1 MCHREAGGSSSR
13 ITNRVIGRANQ
24 IAIRP
29 PKVILSVAAGRSLT
43 DHASMSLSYT
53 EPSMMNPP
61 SFLGPTKNC
70 PPERSGS
77 ALLKRN
83 HPDVLSHDH
92 PVAPALKS
100 NPKPNVR
107 HRLVCRQIQL
117 ISTPTALPNAIPGRQ
132 TKTSQ
137 SEVGL
142 DWARYSE
149 TDVR

>member
-13 ITNRVIGRANQ
+13 ITNRVMGRANQ

-43 DHASMSLSYT
+43 DHANMSLSYT

-61 SFLGPTKNC
+61 FFGAHQELSAGTVWKCGTQTQPSRCAQPRPSGGTHSRAT
-70 PPERSGS
+70 RSPMF
-77 ALLKRN
+77 AT
-83 HPDVLSHDH
+83 
-92 PVAPALKS
+92 
-100 NPKPNVR
+100 
-107 HRLVCRQIQL
+107 RLAGKQIQL

-137 SEVGL
+137 SEVAL

-149 TDVR
+149 TDDR